1 MITDHITQVSR
12 TEDGDY
18 VYVRIVCCDN
28 LNEAREMTQV
38 LKDRGYTNIRWKCRG
53 SKFIFRGPEYV
64 VDQVEIA
71 IERNNDYVAW
81 LRSDPR
87 EEALEQAGY

>member
-1 MITDHITQVSR
+1 MITDYITQVAR

-18 VYVRIVCCDN
+18 VYVRIVSCDN
-28 LNEAREMTQV
+28 LKEAREMTQN
-38 LKDRGYTNIRWKCRG
+38 LGDKGYTNIRWKCRG

-71 IERNNDYVAW
+71 IERNNDAW
-81 LRSDPR
+81 ASVQQDIEDQYCSRW
-87 EEALEQAGY
+87 